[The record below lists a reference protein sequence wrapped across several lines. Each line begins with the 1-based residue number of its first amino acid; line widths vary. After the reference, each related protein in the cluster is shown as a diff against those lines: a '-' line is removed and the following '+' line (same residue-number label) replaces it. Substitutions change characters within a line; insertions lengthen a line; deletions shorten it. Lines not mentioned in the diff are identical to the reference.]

1 MRIIQCLAE
10 MMLEEVADAGK
21 YVKKALEWKDNNRA
35 LADTFHKLATDE
47 LSHMTYLHAEAVK
60 IIDDYR
66 KTNGDPHPAM
76 LAVYDYL
83 HGKQI
88 EQAGIV
94 RGLLAQ
100 YKDA

>member
-1 MRIIQCLAE
+1 MKIIQCLSE
-10 MMLEEVADAGK
+10 MMLDEVADAEK
-21 YVKKALEWKDNNRA
+21 YAKKALEWKDNNRP

-47 LSHMTYLHAEAVK
+47 LGHMTYLHAEAVK
-60 IIDDYR
+60 IIDEYR
-66 KTNGDPHPAM
+66 KTNGDPPPAM

-83 HGKQI
+83 HEKQI
-88 EQAGIV
+88 EQSGIV